1 MNIFSVLRGS
11 CHTKNIWLL
20 SKPRQRSDS
29 GNLPMDFLAFIEQTR
44 KEKNTYFIDL
54 LIIENV
60 ELERVLWRECF
71 IEKKF
76 TMFSHR
82 KVQTVSVFIVNG
94 FVYCSIFVYWI
105 ISYHLLYLGVRYS
118 VILLNNCGLIM
129 QEKSLFRWFSYVKF
143 IILCRRRK
151 F

>member
-11 CHTKNIWLL
+11 CHTKNTWLL
-20 SKPRQRSDS
+20 SKPRQKSDS

-44 KEKNTYFIDL
+44 KENNTYFIDL

-60 ELERVLWRECF
+60 EFERVLWRECF

-82 KVQTVSVFIVNG
+82 KVQTVSVFIING
-94 FVYCSIFVYWI
+94 FVYCSIFVY
-105 ISYHLLYLGVRYS
+105 
-118 VILLNNCGLIM
+118 
-129 QEKSLFRWFSYVKF
+129 
-143 IILCRRRK
+143 
-151 F
+151 

>member
-29 GNLPMDFLAFIEQTR
+29 GNLPMDFRAFIEQTR
-44 KEKNTYFIDL
+44 KENNTYFIDL

-60 ELERVLWRECF
+60 ELLNLKGFCGESVF
-71 IEKKF
+71 NF

-82 KVQTVSVFIVNG
+82 KVQTVSVFING
-94 FVYCSIFVYWI
+94 FVYCSIFVY
-105 ISYHLLYLGVRYS
+105 
-118 VILLNNCGLIM
+118 
-129 QEKSLFRWFSYVKF
+129 
-143 IILCRRRK
+143 
-151 F
+151 